1 MKDRRCALW
10 FVWLVLALTSSLPAL
25 ETRTG
30 LDQVAEYASLF
41 KGRRIGI
48 MANQTACDHRGRF
61 IVDVF
66 QSVAHGKV
74 TALFAPEHGL
84 WGTLGAGDEVET
96 VVHPQYNIPVYS
108 LYGHGEAQRD
118 PHLDDVDVLVFDMQ
132 DIGARF
138 YTYVSSMALAM
149 KAAARQGV
157 TFVVLDR
164 PNPLGGQRVAGP
176 VLDPDYASFVGLFPV
191 PLVHGLTVG
200 EFARLVQ
207 GEGWLGEGIQTDLQ
221 VVPLRNWRRTMVYEQ
236 THLPF
241 IKPSPNI
248 PDALTAL
255 IYPGTA
261 LIEGTNVSEGRGT
274 DAPFRQI
281 GAPWIDGVNLAQQL
295 NALALVGVRFE
306 AVAFTPQS
314 SKHAGQRCSGVRLEI
329 VDRDRFCPVVCGVTL
344 LDTLHRL
351 YPEQLQWRL
360 PHLDRLCGTD
370 QVRRAIEGGQSLA
383 TLQQGWREQIALF
396 QEKAAVYR
404 LYR

>member
-1 MKDRRCALW
+1 MNDKRFALGC
-10 FVWLVLALTSSLPAL
+10 VWLVLGLGPSLAAL

-30 LDQVAEYASLF
+30 LDRVAEYATLF
-41 KGRRIGI
+41 RGKRIGI

-61 IVDVF
+61 VVEVF
-66 QSVAHGKV
+66 QSLAYGKV

-108 LYGHGEAQRD
+108 LYGHGEAHRD
-118 PHLDDVDVLVFDMQ
+118 PHLDEVDVLVFDMQ
-132 DIGARF
+132 DVGARF

-149 KAAARQGV
+149 KAAAQQGI

-164 PNPLGGQRVAGP
+164 PNPLGGLRVEGP
-176 VLDPDYASFVGLFPV
+176 VLESDYASFVGLFPV

-200 EFARLVQ
+200 EIARLIQ
-207 GEGWLGEGIQTDLQ
+207 GEEWLGQGLQIDLQ
-221 VVPLRNWRRTMVYEQ
+221 VVPLSDWQRTMTYEQ

-248 PDALTAL
+248 PDVLTAL

-274 DAPFRQI
+274 DSPFRQI
-281 GAPWIDGVNLAQQL
+281 GAPWIDGPNLARHM
-295 NALALVGVRFE
+295 NASSLPGVSFQ
-306 AVAFTPQS
+306 AAAFTPQS

-329 VDRDRFCPVVCGVTL
+329 VDRDRFSPVICGVTL

-370 QVRRAIEGGQSLA
+370 QVRRAIEGGKSLA
-383 TLQQGWREQIALF
+383 VLQQEWRGQIALF
-396 QEKAAVYR
+396 QKKSAVYR